1 MKISAAEEYGLRCL
15 LQLARRPHGQLVT
28 GREIAQNEALTP
40 EYVEKILHRMTKA
53 GLVRGLRGVKGG
65 YVLARPAGEITVGE
79 ALRAADGRMIAGMCD
94 RFSGA
99 DDRCV
104 HLTDC
109 GLRSV
114 WVALDRQIYG
124 FLNKLPLA
132 ALLQQ
137 EGEVRI
143 QIQTSKAAQA
153 S

>member
-1 MKISAAEEYGLRCL
+1 MKISSGEEYGLRCL
-15 LQLARRPHGQLVT
+15 LQLARRPQGQPVT
-28 GREIAQNEALTP
+28 GREVAQNESLTP
-40 EYVEKILHRMTKA
+40 EYVEKILNRMIKA

-65 YVLARPAGEITVGE
+65 YLLARPASEITVGE

-94 RFSGA
+94 RFSGS

-124 FLNKLPLA
+124 FLNHLPLA

-143 QIQTSKAAQA
+143 QIQTSKAPRA

>member
-1 MKISAAEEYGLRCL
+1 MKISSGEEYGLRCL
-15 LQLARRPHGQLVT
+15 LQLARRPLGQPVT
-28 GREIAQNEALTP
+28 GREIAQNESLTP
-40 EYVEKILHRMTKA
+40 EYVEKILNRMIKA

-65 YVLARPAGEITVGE
+65 YMLARSASEITVGE

-94 RFSGA
+94 RFSGT

-124 FLNKLPLA
+124 FLNHLPLA

-143 QIQTSKAAQA
+143 QIQTSKAPRA